1 MTLSND
7 DLLAISRLLDV
18 KLDANIKPLADD
30 IKDIKFTLEHN
41 VLPRLQNIESCYT
54 STYQRYASGIDQIE
68 ALQADMEIIKKIVQ
82 EHSEKLKEI
91 S

>member
-1 MTLSND
+1 MALTND